1 MTGVQTCAL
10 PILVFDGQRLE
21 GAHVQVRRFVLV
33 TFTEGESADDRLR
46 EEVRRL
52 DPHVKVVVVSS
63 DVEVGDSVRRLGAN
77 VVANQVLLDLDQG
90 RR

>member
-1 MTGVQTCAL
+1 ML
-10 PILVFDGQRLE
+10 FRS
-21 GAHVQVRRFVLV
+21 